1 MRGADRQ
8 VSNGFHEVFDVKKA
22 GQLQSR
28 RWRKQTLTVYQ
39 GRNGK
44 WYYRKVAGNGEKTQ
58 GSQGYASAS
67 GARRAARSQNPG
79 LEVATRRKT
88 AARR

>member
-1 MRGADRQ
+1 MAGKHPAR
-8 VSNGFHEVFDVKKA
+8 VYPEVV
-22 GQLQSR
+22 GVRLPTPQGR
-28 RWRKQTLTVYQ
+28 RKRTTTLTVYR

-79 LEVATRRKT
+79 VVVTTVR
-88 AARR
+88 

>member
-1 MRGADRQ
+1 M
-8 VSNGFHEVFDVKKA
+8 SKKR
-22 GQLQSR
+22 SM
-28 RWRKQTLTVYQ
+28 TLTVYR

-67 GARRAARSQNPG
+67 GARRAARTQNPG
-79 LEVATRRKT
+79 LKVTTFHVK
-88 AARR
+88 ARA